1 MWIKLHDT
9 FLDHRKVRRTARSLS
24 VIEAQVRGHLVTLWL
39 SVLRHKPTGKLDG
52 WDEVDLAEFSGWVDD
67 EHEWANVL
75 VSEGWVVR
83 DSDGF
88 AINDWQ
94 EHNEL
99 LKAAKVREQNRDR
112 QRRYREKKSNA
123 LVTRDV
129 TPANALQVVQSPDV
143 LEVFAH
149 YRGYHPRAH
158 KTPHSKQKE
167 WGKIKARL
175 AEGYSVDDLKLAI
188 DGCHRSPFHMGEN
201 DNGRK
206 YNTLELIVRDGSKV
220 QSFIE
225 LAQQEGPVLAQ
236 KTSKTI
242 RAAQAWAGKET

>member
-9 FLDHRKVRRTARSLS
+9 FLDHRKVRRTARSLN
-24 VIEAQVRGHLVTLWL
+24 VMEAQVRGHLVTLWL
-39 SVLRHKPTGKLDG
+39 SVLRHKPAGELDD
-52 WDEVDLAEFSGWVDD
+52 WDAVDIAEFSGWADD
-67 EHEWANVL
+67 EHQWVNTL
-75 VSEGWVVR
+75 VNEGWLVR
-83 DSDGF
+83 GGDGYT
-88 AINDWQ
+88 INDWQ

-99 LKAAKVREQNRDR
+99 LKAARVRDQNRER
-112 QRRYREKKSNA
+112 QKRHREKRSNA
-123 LVTRDV
+123 LVTRDT
-129 TPANALQVVQSPDV
+129 TPCNALQRRREDDV
-143 LEVFAH
+143 MAVFEH

-158 KTPHSKQKE
+158 KEPHSRMKE

-175 AEGYSVDDLKLAI
+175 AEGCSVEDLKLAI

-242 RAAQAWAGKET
+242 RAAQSWAGKET

>member
-9 FLDHRKVRRTARSLS
+9 FLDHRKVRRTARSLG

-39 SVLRHKPTGKLDG
+39 SVLRHKPTGDLSG
-52 WDEVDLAEFSGWVDD
+52 WDQVDIAEFSGYEDD
-67 EHEWANVL
+67 EIEWCNVL
-75 VSEGWVVR
+75 VIEGWLVK
-83 DSDGF
+83 DGDDYR
-88 AINDWQ
+88 INDWQ

-99 LKAAKVREQNRDR
+99 LKAARVREQNRER
-112 QRRYREKKSNA
+112 QRRHREKRGNA

-129 TPANALQVVQSPDV
+129 TPANALREIQSPDV
-143 LEVFAH
+143 LSVFEH

-206 YNTLELIVRDGSKV
+206 YNPLELIVRDGSKV

>member
-1 MWIKLHDT
+1 
-9 FLDHRKVRRTARSLS
+9 
-24 VIEAQVRGHLVTLWL
+24 
-39 SVLRHKPTGKLDG
+39 
-52 WDEVDLAEFSGWVDD
+52 VDD
-67 EHEWANVL
+67 EHEWVNTL
-75 VSEGWVVR
+75 VNEGWLVR
-83 DSDGF
+83 GDGGYS
-88 AINDWQ
+88 INGWQ

-99 LKAAKVREQNRDR
+99 LKASRVRDQNRER
-112 QRRYREKKSNA
+112 QRRHREKKSNA

-129 TPANALQVVQSPDV
+129 TPPNALRAIQSPDV
-143 LEVFAH
+143 LAVFEH
-149 YRGYHPRAH
+149 YRGFHPRAH
-158 KTPHSKQKE
+158 KTPHSGMKE